1 MAIRFCIIQR
11 AHRRSSFFSRPTRW
25 AIAVLSFLCLSAG
38 CVQRVPLLFYVR
50 LSANRPHTFPFIST
64 HLPLCCVIQT
74 AHRRSLLEVP
84 QPTRWAIAVLSFLCL
99 SASCVQRVLL
109 LFYVRPSA
117 DRPHTIVA
125 KGKLTM
131 LYYTQRQPSGHNR
144 ICSEKKPHDQLHT
157 AKQQAVH
164 TS

>member
-1 MAIRFCIIQR
+1 MTSVGKVLRHFHGHGEKFTDVPANRFCIIQR

-38 CVQRVPLLFYVR
+38 CVQRV
-50 LSANRPHTFPFIST
+50 
-64 HLPLCCVIQT
+64 
-74 AHRRSLLEVP
+74 
-84 QPTRWAIAVLSFLCL
+84 
-99 SASCVQRVLL
+99 LL
-109 LFYVRPSA
+109 LFYVRPTA